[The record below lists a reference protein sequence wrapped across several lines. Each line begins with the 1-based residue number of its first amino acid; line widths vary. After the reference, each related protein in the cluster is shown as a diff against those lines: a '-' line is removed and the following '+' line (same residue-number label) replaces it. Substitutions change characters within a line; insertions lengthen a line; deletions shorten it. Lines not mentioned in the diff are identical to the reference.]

1 MGTMAER
8 LGKRVDRFGSSRGHY
23 YNDREIEQYERG
35 WSKMMID
42 IWREKIQQLNINDSG
57 ALQNSMEELVTTGQ
71 VTTIEHKFLQYGL
84 FVAAGVGK
92 GFAHG
97 NGGDLLFMGEGVGKG
112 FDIDGKIYR
121 DKAGNVRKIG
131 SNPGDLLFMG
141 DSYREGK
148 RAYGSRQV
156 GAGLS
161 EEHMKSPKFEH
172 VTVQRGPNKG
182 KEAALTSGEKRM
194 PRDWF
199 FKKYYYSI
207 RRLNL
212 TESAFYGRAYQGLMS
227 SFLDELFSGGIRSNR
242 F

>member
-1 MGTMAER
+1 MGAHAER
-8 LGKRVDRFGSSRGHY
+8 MRAQERGGYGRGKLYHFTK
-23 YNDREIEQYERG
+23 EQIEQYERG
-35 WSKMMID
+35 WSRMMID
-42 IWREKIQQLNINDSG
+42 IWREKIIQLNITDSG
-57 ALQNSMEELVTTGQ
+57 ALQGSLQELVSTGH

-97 NGGDLLFMGEGVGKG
+97 NGG
-112 FDIDGKIYR
+112 
-121 DKAGNVRKIG
+121 N
-131 SNPGDLLFMG
+131 LLFMG
-141 DSYREGK
+141 DKFREGK
-148 RAYGSRQV
+148 HEYGARQV

-161 EEHMKSPKFEH
+161 EEHMRGPKFKE
-172 VTVQRGPNKG
+172 VTVQRGKNAG
-182 KEAALTSGEKRM
+182 KRAALTSGEKRM

-212 TESAFYGRAYQGLMS
+212 TEAEFYGKAYQGLMS
-227 SFLDELFSGGIRSNR
+227 SFLDELFTGTIRSNR

>member
-1 MGTMAER
+1 MRAQER
-8 LGKRVDRFGSSRGHY
+8 GGYGRGKLYHFTK
-23 YNDREIEQYERG
+23 EQIEQYERG
-35 WSKMMID
+35 WSRMMID
-42 IWREKIQQLNINDSG
+42 IWREKIIQLNITDSG
-57 ALQNSMEELVTTGQ
+57 ALQGSLQELVSTGH

-97 NGGDLLFMGEGVGKG
+97 NGG
-112 FDIDGKIYR
+112 
-121 DKAGNVRKIG
+121 N
-131 SNPGDLLFMG
+131 LLFMG
-141 DSYREGK
+141 DKFREGK
-148 RAYGSRQV
+148 HEYGARQV

-161 EEHMKSPKFEH
+161 EEHMRSPKFKE
-172 VTVQRGPNKG
+172 VTVQRGPNAG
-182 KEAALTSGEKRM
+182 KRAALTSGEKRM

-212 TESAFYGRAYQGLMS
+212 TEAEFYGRAYQGLMS
-227 SFLDELFSGGIRSNR
+227 SFLDELFTGTIRSNR

>member
-1 MGTMAER
+1 MGLMKNLAVER
-8 LGKRVDRFGSSRGHY
+8 HERWKHGGSNRNY
-23 YNDREIEQYERG
+23 FTQDEIEHYERG

-42 IWREKIQQLNINDSG
+42 IWREKIIQLNITDSG
-57 ALQNSMEELVTTGQ
+57 ALQGSLQELVTTGQ

-97 NGGDLLFMGEGVGKG
+97 NGG
-112 FDIDGKIYR
+112 
-121 DKAGNVRKIG
+121 N
-131 SNPGDLLFMG
+131 LLFMG
-141 DSYREGK
+141 DKYREGK
-148 RAYGSRQV
+148 HEYGARQV

-161 EEHMKSPKFEH
+161 EEHMRGPKFKE
-172 VTVQRGPNKG
+172 VTVQRGPNAG
-182 KEAALTSGEKRM
+182 KRAALTSGEKRM

-212 TESAFYGRAYQGLMS
+212 TEAEFYGRAYQGLTA
-227 SFLDELFSGGIRSNR
+227 SFLDELFTGTIRSNR

>member
-1 MGTMAER
+1 MRAQER
-8 LGKRVDRFGSSRGHY
+8 GGYGRGKLYHFTK
-23 YNDREIEQYERG
+23 EQIEQYERG
-35 WSKMMID
+35 WSRMMID
-42 IWREKIQQLNINDSG
+42 IWREKIIQLNITDSG
-57 ALQNSMEELVTTGQ
+57 ALQGSLQELVTTGQ

-97 NGGDLLFMGEGVGKG
+97 NGGDLLFMGNK
-112 FDIDGKIYR
+112 
-121 DKAGNVRKIG
+121 
-131 SNPGDLLFMG
+131 
-141 DSYREGK
+141 YREGK
-148 RAYGSRQV
+148 HEYGARQV

-161 EEHMKSPKFEH
+161 EEHMRSPKFKE
-172 VTVQRGPNKG
+172 VTVQRGPNAG
-182 KEAALTSGEKRM
+182 KRAALTSGEKRM

-212 TESAFYGRAYQGLMS
+212 TEAEFYGKAYQGLMS
-227 SFLDELFSGGIRSNR
+227 SFLDELFTGTIRSNR

>member
-1 MGTMAER
+1 MGTMYER
-8 LGKRVDRFGSSRGHY
+8 LGGRVDRYGSSKRSY
-23 YNDREIEQYERG
+23 YTHDELEQYERG
-35 WSKMMID
+35 WSRMMID
-42 IWREKIQQLNINDSG
+42 IWREKIIQLNITDSG
-57 ALQNSMEELVTTGQ
+57 ALQGSLQELVTTGQ

-97 NGGDLLFMGEGVGKG
+97 NGGDLLFMGNK
-112 FDIDGKIYR
+112 
-121 DKAGNVRKIG
+121 
-131 SNPGDLLFMG
+131 
-141 DSYREGK
+141 YREGK
-148 RAYGSRQV
+148 HEYGARQV

-161 EEHMKSPKFEH
+161 EEHMRSPKFKE
-172 VTVQRGPNKG
+172 VTVQRGPNAG
-182 KEAALTSGEKRM
+182 KRAALTSGEKRM

-212 TESAFYGRAYQGLMS
+212 TEAEFYGKAYQGLMS
-227 SFLDELFSGGIRSNR
+227 SFLDELFTGTIRSNR

>member
-1 MGTMAER
+1 MGQMKNMAIRQREAR
-8 LGKRVDRFGSSRGHY
+8 RGHHFS
-23 YNDREIEQYERG
+23 EKEMQEYERG
-35 WSKMMID
+35 WSKMMVD
-42 IWREKIQQLNINDSG
+42 IWREKIQQLNITDSG
-57 ALQNSMEELVTTGQ
+57 ALRDSMQELVTTGQ

-92 GFAHG
+92 GF
-97 NGGDLLFMGEGVGKG
+97 
-112 FDIDGKIYR
+112 DIDGKIYR
-121 DKAGNVRKIG
+121 DKGGNVRRIG
-131 SNPGDLLFMG
+131 SNNGDLLFMG
-141 DSYREGK
+141 DKYREGK
-148 RAYGSRQV
+148 HAYESRQV

-161 EEHMKSPKFEH
+161 AGHMKGPKFKE
-172 VTVQRGPNKG
+172 VTVKRGPNAG
-182 KEAALTSGEKRM
+182 KRAALTSGEKRM

-227 SFLDELFSGGIRSNR
+227 TFLDELFGGTIRSNR

>member
-1 MGTMAER
+1 MGAHAER
-8 LGKRVDRFGSSRGHY
+8 MKAMQRGGYGKGKLYSYSQQ
-23 YNDREIEQYERG
+23 EIEQYERG
-35 WSKMMID
+35 WSRMMLN
-42 IWREKIQQLNINDSG
+42 IWREKIIQLNITDSG
-57 ALQNSMEELVTTGQ
+57 ALQGSLQELVTTGQ

-97 NGGDLLFMGEGVGKG
+97 N
-112 FDIDGKIYR
+112 
-121 DKAGNVRKIG
+121 
-131 SNPGDLLFMG
+131 PGDLKFMG
-141 DSYREGK
+141 DKFREGK
-148 RAYGSRQV
+148 REYGSRQV

-161 EEHMKSPKFEH
+161 EQHMLSPKFGH
-172 VTVQRGPNKG
+172 VTVQRGKNAG
-182 KEAALTSGEKRM
+182 KEAALTSGNKRM

-212 TESAFYGRAYQGLMS
+212 TEAEFYGRAYQGLMS
-227 SFLDELFSGGIRSNR
+227 SFLDELFTGTIRSNR

>member
-1 MGTMAER
+1 MGLMKNLAVER
-8 LGKRVDRFGSSRGHY
+8 KERWKHGGSSRNYFTH
-23 YNDREIEQYERG
+23 DEIEQYERG
-35 WSKMMID
+35 WSRMMID
-42 IWREKIQQLNINDSG
+42 IWREKIIQLNITDSG
-57 ALQNSMEELVTTGQ
+57 ALQQSFEEVVTTGQ

-97 NGGDLLFMGEGVGKG
+97 NGGDLLFMGDN
-112 FDIDGKIYR
+112 F
-121 DKAGNVRKIG
+121 
-131 SNPGDLLFMG
+131 
-141 DSYREGK
+141 REGK
-148 RAYGSRQV
+148 HAYGSRQV

-172 VTVQRGPNKG
+172 VTVKRGKNAG
-182 KEAALTSGEKRM
+182 KEAALTSGNKRM

-212 TESAFYGRAYQGLMS
+212 EESAFYGKAYQGLMS
-227 SFLDELFSGGIRSNR
+227 SFLDELFDGTIRSNR

>member
-1 MGTMAER
+1 MGTMYER
-8 LGKRVDRFGSSRGHY
+8 LGGRVDRYGSSKRSY
-23 YNDREIEQYERG
+23 YTHDELEQYERG
-35 WSKMMID
+35 WSRMMID
-42 IWREKIQQLNINDSG
+42 IWREKIIQLNITDSG
-57 ALQNSMEELVTTGQ
+57 ALQQSFEEVVTTGQ

-92 GFAHG
+92 GFYHG
-97 NGGDLLFMGEGVGKG
+97 
-112 FDIDGKIYR
+112 
-121 DKAGNVRKIG
+121 
-131 SNPGDLLFMG
+131 NPGDLLFMG

-148 RAYGSRQV
+148 QAYGSRQV

-161 EEHMKSPKFEH
+161 EQHMKSPKFEH
-172 VTVQRGPNKG
+172 VTVKRGKNAG

-212 TESAFYGRAYQGLMS
+212 EESAFYGKAYQGLMS
-227 SFLDELFSGGIRSNR
+227 SFLDELFSGSIRSNR

>member
-1 MGTMAER
+1 MGAHAER
-8 LGKRVDRFGSSRGHY
+8 MRAQERGGYGRGKLYHFTK
-23 YNDREIEQYERG
+23 EQIEQYERG
-35 WSKMMID
+35 WSRMMID
-42 IWREKIQQLNINDSG
+42 IWREKIIQLNITDSG
-57 ALQNSMEELVTTGQ
+57 ALQGSLQELVSTGH

-97 NGGDLLFMGEGVGKG
+97 NGG
-112 FDIDGKIYR
+112 
-121 DKAGNVRKIG
+121 N
-131 SNPGDLLFMG
+131 LLFMG
-141 DSYREGK
+141 DKFREGK
-148 RAYGSRQV
+148 HEYGARQV

-161 EEHMKSPKFEH
+161 EEHMRSPKFKE
-172 VTVQRGPNKG
+172 VTVQRGPNAG
-182 KEAALTSGEKRM
+182 KRAALTSGEKRM

-212 TESAFYGRAYQGLMS
+212 TEAEFYGKAYQGLMS
-227 SFLDELFSGGIRSNR
+227 SFLDELFTGTIRRNR

>member
-1 MGTMAER
+1 MGAHAER
-8 LGKRVDRFGSSRGHY
+8 MRAQERGGYGKGKLYQYDQ
-23 YNDREIEQYERG
+23 REIEQYERG
-35 WSKMMID
+35 WSRMMLD
-42 IWREKIQQLNINDSG
+42 IWREKIVQLNITDSG
-57 ALQNSMEELVTTGQ
+57 ALQGSLQELVTTGQ

-97 NGGDLLFMGEGVGKG
+97 NGG
-112 FDIDGKIYR
+112 
-121 DKAGNVRKIG
+121 N
-131 SNPGDLLFMG
+131 LLFMG
-141 DSYREGK
+141 DKYREGK
-148 RAYGSRQV
+148 HEYGARQV

-161 EEHMKSPKFEH
+161 EEHMRGPKFKE
-172 VTVQRGPNKG
+172 VTVQRGKNAG
-182 KEAALTSGEKRM
+182 KRAALTSGEKRM

-212 TESAFYGRAYQGLMS
+212 TEAEFYGRAYQGLMS
-227 SFLDELFSGGIRSNR
+227 SVLDELFTGTIRSNR

>member
-1 MGTMAER
+1 MGAHAER
-8 LGKRVDRFGSSRGHY
+8 MRAQERGGYGRGKLYHFTK
-23 YNDREIEQYERG
+23 EQIEQYERG
-35 WSKMMID
+35 WSRMMID
-42 IWREKIQQLNINDSG
+42 IWREKIIQLNITDSG
-57 ALQNSMEELVTTGQ
+57 ALQGSLQELVSTGH

-97 NGGDLLFMGEGVGKG
+97 NGG
-112 FDIDGKIYR
+112 
-121 DKAGNVRKIG
+121 N
-131 SNPGDLLFMG
+131 LLFMG
-141 DSYREGK
+141 DKFREGK
-148 RAYGSRQV
+148 HEYGTRQV

-161 EEHMKSPKFEH
+161 EEHMRSPKFKE
-172 VTVQRGPNKG
+172 VTVQRGPNAG
-182 KEAALTSGEKRM
+182 KRAALTSGEKRM

-212 TESAFYGRAYQGLMS
+212 TEAEFYGKAYQGLMS
-227 SFLDELFSGGIRSNR
+227 SFLDELFTGTIRSNR

>member
-1 MGTMAER
+1 MGLMKNLAVER
-8 LGKRVDRFGSSRGHY
+8 KERWKHGGSSRNYFTH
-23 YNDREIEQYERG
+23 DEIEQYERG
-35 WSKMMID
+35 WSRMMID
-42 IWREKIQQLNINDSG
+42 IWREKIIQLNITDSG
-57 ALQNSMEELVTTGQ
+57 ALQQSFEEVVTTGQ

-97 NGGDLLFMGEGVGKG
+97 NGG
-112 FDIDGKIYR
+112 
-121 DKAGNVRKIG
+121 N
-131 SNPGDLLFMG
+131 LLFMG
-141 DSYREGK
+141 DKFREGK
-148 RAYGSRQV
+148 HAYGSRQV

-212 TESAFYGRAYQGLMS
+212 TEAEFYGKAYQGLMS
-227 SFLDELFSGGIRSNR
+227 SFLDELFTGTIRSNR

>member
-1 MGTMAER
+1 MGAHAER
-8 LGKRVDRFGSSRGHY
+8 MRAQERGGYGRGKLYHFTK
-23 YNDREIEQYERG
+23 EQIEQYERG
-35 WSKMMID
+35 WSRVMID
-42 IWREKIQQLNINDSG
+42 IWREKIIQLNITDSG
-57 ALQNSMEELVTTGQ
+57 ALQGSLQELVSTGH

-97 NGGDLLFMGEGVGKG
+97 NGG
-112 FDIDGKIYR
+112 
-121 DKAGNVRKIG
+121 N
-131 SNPGDLLFMG
+131 LLFMG
-141 DSYREGK
+141 DKFREGK
-148 RAYGSRQV
+148 HEYGARQV

-161 EEHMKSPKFEH
+161 EEHMRGPKFKE
-172 VTVQRGPNKG
+172 VTVQRGPNAG
-182 KEAALTSGEKRM
+182 KRAALTSGEKRM

-212 TESAFYGRAYQGLMS
+212 TEAEFYGKAYQGLMS
-227 SFLDELFSGGIRSNR
+227 SFLDELFTGTIRSNR

>member
-1 MGTMAER
+1 MGAHAER
-8 LGKRVDRFGSSRGHY
+8 MRAQERGGYGRGKLYHFTK
-23 YNDREIEQYERG
+23 EQIEQYERG
-35 WSKMMID
+35 WSRMMID
-42 IWREKIQQLNINDSG
+42 IWREKIVQLNITDSG
-57 ALQNSMEELVTTGQ
+57 DLRGSFEEVISTGR
-71 VTTIEHKFLQYGL
+71 VTTIEHRFLYYGL
-84 FVAAGVGK
+84 YVAAGVGH
-92 GFAHG
+92 GFKHG
-97 NGGDLLFMGEGVGKG
+97 NGG
-112 FDIDGKIYR
+112 
-121 DKAGNVRKIG
+121 N
-131 SNPGDLLFMG
+131 LLFMG
-141 DSYREGK
+141 DKYREGK
-148 RAYGSRQV
+148 HAYGSRQV

-212 TESAFYGRAYQGLMS
+212 TEAEFYGKAYQGLMS
-227 SFLDELFSGGIRSNR
+227 SFLDELFDGTIRSNR

>member
-1 MGTMAER
+1 MAEYER
-8 LGKRVDRFGSSRGHY
+8 GGHGRGKL
-23 YNDREIEQYERG
+23 YNYSQREIEQYERG
-35 WSKMMID
+35 WSKMMVD
-42 IWREKIQQLNINDSG
+42 IWKEKIAKLNISDAG
-57 ALQNSMEELVTTGQ
+57 VLQASFEEVVSTGQ

-84 FVAAGVGK
+84 FVAAGVGN

-97 NGGDLLFMGEGVGKG
+97 NGG
-112 FDIDGKIYR
+112 
-121 DKAGNVRKIG
+121 N
-131 SNPGDLLFMG
+131 LLFMG

-148 RAYGSRQV
+148 HAYSSRQV

-161 EEHMKSPKFEH
+161 EQHMKSPKFEH
-172 VTVQRGPNKG
+172 ITVKRGPNAG

-212 TESAFYGRAYQGLMS
+212 TESEFYGKAYQGLMS
-227 SFLDELFSGGIRSNR
+227 TFLDELFSGSIRSNR

>member
-1 MGTMAER
+1 MGAHAER
-8 LGKRVDRFGSSRGHY
+8 MRAQERGGYGRGKLYHFTK
-23 YNDREIEQYERG
+23 EQIEQYERG
-35 WSKMMID
+35 WSRMMID
-42 IWREKIQQLNINDSG
+42 IWREKIIQLNITDSG
-57 ALQNSMEELVTTGQ
+57 SLQGSLQELVSTGH

-97 NGGDLLFMGEGVGKG
+97 NGG
-112 FDIDGKIYR
+112 
-121 DKAGNVRKIG
+121 N
-131 SNPGDLLFMG
+131 LLFMG
-141 DSYREGK
+141 DKFREGK
-148 RAYGSRQV
+148 HEYGARQV

-161 EEHMKSPKFEH
+161 EEHMRGPKFKE
-172 VTVQRGPNKG
+172 VTVQRGKNAG
-182 KEAALTSGEKRM
+182 KRAALTSGEKRM

-212 TESAFYGRAYQGLMS
+212 TEAEFYGKAYQGLMS
-227 SFLDELFSGGIRSNR
+227 SFLNELFTGTIRSNR

>member
-1 MGTMAER
+1 MRAQER
-8 LGKRVDRFGSSRGHY
+8 GSYGRGKLYHFTK
-23 YNDREIEQYERG
+23 EQIEQYERG
-35 WSKMMID
+35 WSRMMID
-42 IWREKIQQLNINDSG
+42 IWREKIIQLNITDSG
-57 ALQNSMEELVTTGQ
+57 ALQGSLQELVSTGH

-97 NGGDLLFMGEGVGKG
+97 NGG
-112 FDIDGKIYR
+112 
-121 DKAGNVRKIG
+121 N
-131 SNPGDLLFMG
+131 LLFMG
-141 DSYREGK
+141 DKFREGK
-148 RAYGSRQV
+148 HEYGARQV

-161 EEHMKSPKFEH
+161 EEHMRSPKFKE
-172 VTVQRGPNKG
+172 VTVQRGPNAG
-182 KEAALTSGEKRM
+182 KRAALTSGEKRM

-212 TESAFYGRAYQGLMS
+212 TEAEFYGKAYQGLMS
-227 SFLDELFSGGIRSNR
+227 SFLDELFTGTIRSNR

>member
-1 MGTMAER
+1 MRAQER
-8 LGKRVDRFGSSRGHY
+8 GSYGRGKLYHFTK
-23 YNDREIEQYERG
+23 EQIEQYERG
-35 WSKMMID
+35 WSRMMID
-42 IWREKIQQLNINDSG
+42 IWREKIIQLNITDAG
-57 ALQNSMEELVTTGQ
+57 ALQGSLQELVTTGQ

-97 NGGDLLFMGEGVGKG
+97 N
-112 FDIDGKIYR
+112 
-121 DKAGNVRKIG
+121 
-131 SNPGDLLFMG
+131 PGDLLFMG
-141 DSYREGK
+141 NMYREGK
-148 RAYGSRQV
+148 HAYGSRQV

-161 EEHMKSPKFEH
+161 EKHMKGPKFGE
-172 VTVQRGPNKG
+172 VIVKRGPNAG
-182 KEAALTSGEKRM
+182 KRAALTSGEKRM

-212 TESAFYGRAYQGLMS
+212 TEAEFYGKAYQGLMS
-227 SFLDELFSGGIRSNR
+227 SFLDELFTGTIRSNR

>member
-1 MGTMAER
+1 MRAQER
-8 LGKRVDRFGSSRGHY
+8 GGYGRGKLYHFTK
-23 YNDREIEQYERG
+23 EQIEQYERG
-35 WSKMMID
+35 WSRMMID
-42 IWREKIQQLNINDSG
+42 IWREKIVQLNITDSG
-57 ALQNSMEELVTTGQ
+57 ALQGSLQELVSTGH

-97 NGGDLLFMGEGVGKG
+97 NGG
-112 FDIDGKIYR
+112 
-121 DKAGNVRKIG
+121 N
-131 SNPGDLLFMG
+131 LLFMG
-141 DSYREGK
+141 DKFREGK
-148 RAYGSRQV
+148 HEYGARQV

-161 EEHMKSPKFEH
+161 EEHMRGPKFKE
-172 VTVQRGPNKG
+172 VTVQRGPNAG
-182 KEAALTSGEKRM
+182 KRAALTSGEKRM

-212 TESAFYGRAYQGLMS
+212 TEAEFYGKAYQGLMS
-227 SFLDELFSGGIRSNR
+227 SFLDELFTGTIRSNR

>member
-1 MGTMAER
+1 MRAQER
-8 LGKRVDRFGSSRGHY
+8 GGYGRGKLYHFTK
-23 YNDREIEQYERG
+23 EQIEQYERG
-35 WSKMMID
+35 WSRMMID
-42 IWREKIQQLNINDSG
+42 IWREKIIQLNITDSG
-57 ALQNSMEELVTTGQ
+57 ALQGSLQELVSTGH

-97 NGGDLLFMGEGVGKG
+97 NGG
-112 FDIDGKIYR
+112 
-121 DKAGNVRKIG
+121 N
-131 SNPGDLLFMG
+131 LLFMG
-141 DSYREGK
+141 DKFREGK
-148 RAYGSRQV
+148 HEYGARQV

-161 EEHMKSPKFEH
+161 EEHMRGPKFKE
-172 VTVQRGPNKG
+172 VTVQRGKNAG
-182 KEAALTSGEKRM
+182 KRAALTSGEKRM

-212 TESAFYGRAYQGLMS
+212 TEAEFYGKAYQGLMS
-227 SFLDELFSGGIRSNR
+227 SFLDELFTGTIRSNR

>member
-1 MGTMAER
+1 MGAHAER
-8 LGKRVDRFGSSRGHY
+8 MRAQERGGYGRGKLYHFTK
-23 YNDREIEQYERG
+23 EQIEQYERG
-35 WSKMMID
+35 WSRMMID
-42 IWREKIQQLNINDSG
+42 IWREKIIQLNITDSG
-57 ALQNSMEELVTTGQ
+57 ALQGSLQELVSTGH

-97 NGGDLLFMGEGVGKG
+97 NGG
-112 FDIDGKIYR
+112 
-121 DKAGNVRKIG
+121 N
-131 SNPGDLLFMG
+131 LLFMG
-141 DSYREGK
+141 DKFRDGK
-148 RAYGSRQV
+148 HEYGARQV

-161 EEHMKSPKFEH
+161 EEHMRGPKFKE
-172 VTVQRGPNKG
+172 VTVQRGPNAG
-182 KEAALTSGEKRM
+182 KRAALTSGEKRM

-212 TESAFYGRAYQGLMS
+212 TEAEFYGKAYQGLMS
-227 SFLDELFSGGIRSNR
+227 SFLDELFTGTIRSNR

>member
-1 MGTMAER
+1 MGAHAER
-8 LGKRVDRFGSSRGHY
+8 MRAQERGGYGHGKLYHFTK
-23 YNDREIEQYERG
+23 EQIEQYERG
-35 WSKMMID
+35 WSRMMID
-42 IWREKIQQLNINDSG
+42 IWREKIIQLNITDSG
-57 ALQNSMEELVTTGQ
+57 ALQGSLQELVSTGH

-97 NGGDLLFMGEGVGKG
+97 NGG
-112 FDIDGKIYR
+112 
-121 DKAGNVRKIG
+121 N
-131 SNPGDLLFMG
+131 LLFMG
-141 DSYREGK
+141 DKFREGK
-148 RAYGSRQV
+148 HEYGARQV

-161 EEHMKSPKFEH
+161 EEHMRSPKFKE
-172 VTVQRGPNKG
+172 VAVQRGKNAG
-182 KEAALTSGEKRM
+182 KRAALTSGEKRM

-212 TESAFYGRAYQGLMS
+212 TEAEFYGKAYQGLMS
-227 SFLDELFSGGIRSNR
+227 SFLDELFTGTIRSNR

>member
-92 GFAHG
+92 GFAHD
-97 NGGDLLFMGEGVGKG
+97 NG
-112 FDIDGKIYR
+112 
-121 DKAGNVRKIG
+121 
-131 SNPGDLLFMG
+131 GDLLFMG

-182 KEAALTSGEKRM
+182 KEAALTSGDKRM

>member
-1 MGTMAER
+1 MGAHAER
-8 LGKRVDRFGSSRGHY
+8 MRAQERGGYGRGKLYHFTK
-23 YNDREIEQYERG
+23 EQIEQYERG
-35 WSKMMID
+35 WSRMMID
-42 IWREKIQQLNINDSG
+42 IWREKIIQLNITDSG
-57 ALQNSMEELVTTGQ
+57 ALRESLEEVIKTGRT
-71 VTTIEHKFLQYGL
+71 TTIEHTFLWYGL
-84 FVAAGVGK
+84 YVAAGVGH
-92 GFAHG
+92 GFKHG
-97 NGGDLLFMGEGVGKG
+97 NGG
-112 FDIDGKIYR
+112 
-121 DKAGNVRKIG
+121 N
-131 SNPGDLLFMG
+131 LLFMG
-141 DSYREGK
+141 DKYREGK
-148 RAYGSRQV
+148 HAYGSRQV

-212 TESAFYGRAYQGLMS
+212 TEAEFYGKAYQGLMS
-227 SFLDELFSGGIRSNR
+227 SFLDELFDGTIRSNR

>member
-1 MGTMAER
+1 MGAHAER
-8 LGKRVDRFGSSRGHY
+8 MRAQERGGYGRGKLYHFTK
-23 YNDREIEQYERG
+23 EQIEQYERG
-35 WSKMMID
+35 WSRMMID
-42 IWREKIQQLNINDSG
+42 IWREKIIQLNITDSG
-57 ALQNSMEELVTTGQ
+57 ALQGSLQELVSTGH

-97 NGGDLLFMGEGVGKG
+97 NGG
-112 FDIDGKIYR
+112 
-121 DKAGNVRKIG
+121 N
-131 SNPGDLLFMG
+131 LLFMG
-141 DSYREGK
+141 DKFREGK
-148 RAYGSRQV
+148 HEYGARQV

-161 EEHMKSPKFEH
+161 EEHMSSPKFKE
-172 VTVQRGPNKG
+172 VTVQRGPNAG
-182 KEAALTSGEKRM
+182 KRAALTSGEKRM

-212 TESAFYGRAYQGLMS
+212 TEAEFYGKAYQGLMS
-227 SFLDELFSGGIRSNR
+227 SFLDELFTGTIRSNR

>member
-1 MGTMAER
+1 MGLMKNLAIEEKEAR
-8 LGKRVDRFGSSRGHY
+8 RHGGNRYY
-23 YNDREIEQYERG
+23 YNRSELEHYERG

-42 IWREKIQQLNINDSG
+42 IWREKIQQLNITDSG
-57 ALQNSMEELVTTGQ
+57 ALRDSMTELVQTGQ

-92 GFAHG
+92 GFYH
-97 NGGDLLFMGEGVGKG
+97 D
-112 FDIDGKIYR
+112 
-121 DKAGNVRKIG
+121 
-131 SNPGDLLFMG
+131 NPGDLLFMG
-141 DSYREGK
+141 DRYRQGK

-161 EEHMKSPKFEH
+161 EEHMKSPKFER

-212 TESAFYGRAYQGLMS
+212 EESAFYGRAYRGLMS
-227 SFLDELFSGGIRSNR
+227 SFLDELFGGQIKSNR

>member
-1 MGTMAER
+1 MGTPYER
-8 LGKRVDRFGSSRGHY
+8 LGGRVDKYGS
-23 YNDREIEQYERG
+23 DRSDWYQGKLFAYDKRELERYERG
-35 WSKMMID
+35 WSRMMIN
-42 IWREKIQQLNINDSG
+42 IWREKIIQLNITDSG
-57 ALQNSMEELVTTGQ
+57 TLRESLEEVITTGK

-97 NGGDLLFMGEGVGKG
+97 NP
-112 FDIDGKIYR
+112 
-121 DKAGNVRKIG
+121 GN
-131 SNPGDLLFMG
+131 LLFMG
-141 DSYREGK
+141 DKYREGK
-148 RAYGSRQV
+148 HAYGSRQV

-161 EEHMKSPKFEH
+161 EEHMRGPKFKE
-172 VTVQRGPNKG
+172 VTVQRVKNAG
-182 KEAALTSGEKRM
+182 KRAALTSGEKRM

-212 TESAFYGRAYQGLMS
+212 TEAEFYGKAYQGLMS
-227 SFLDELFSGGIRSNR
+227 SFLDELFDGTIRSNR

>member
-1 MGTMAER
+1 MGAHAER
-8 LGKRVDRFGSSRGHY
+8 MRAQERGGYGRGKLYHFTKER
-23 YNDREIEQYERG
+23 IEQYERG
-35 WSKMMID
+35 WSRMMID
-42 IWREKIQQLNINDSG
+42 IWREKIIQLNITDSG
-57 ALQNSMEELVTTGQ
+57 ALQGSLQELVSTGH

-97 NGGDLLFMGEGVGKG
+97 NGG
-112 FDIDGKIYR
+112 
-121 DKAGNVRKIG
+121 N
-131 SNPGDLLFMG
+131 LLFMG
-141 DSYREGK
+141 DKFREGK
-148 RAYGSRQV
+148 HEYGARQV

-161 EEHMKSPKFEH
+161 EEHMRSPKFKE
-172 VTVQRGPNKG
+172 VTVQRGPNAG
-182 KEAALTSGEKRM
+182 KRAALTSGEKRM

-212 TESAFYGRAYQGLMS
+212 TEAEFYGKAYQGLMS
-227 SFLDELFSGGIRSNR
+227 SFLDELFTGTIRSNR